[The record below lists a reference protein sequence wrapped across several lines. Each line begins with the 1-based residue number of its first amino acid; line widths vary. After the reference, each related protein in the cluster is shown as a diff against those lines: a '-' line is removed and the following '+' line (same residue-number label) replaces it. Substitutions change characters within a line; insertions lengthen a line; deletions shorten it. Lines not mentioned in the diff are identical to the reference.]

1 MAGGIQW
8 RNNVPKLVRSLSP
21 MQIIRKDHEIFDAV
35 IVGSGATGGWVAKTL
50 AEAGMQV
57 ALLEAGHRTTEAEF
71 TEHLR
76 TYDLKYRGRSPEI
89 ARNRPI
95 QSMKYACR
103 ESNFEWFVDDIRNPY
118 TYPPDKPFQWTRGRQ
133 LGGRSLTW
141 ARQSYRLSPL
151 DFSAASHDGY
161 GENWPVTYEEMV
173 PYYET
178 VERYV
183 GISGE
188 PLGLMQFPDSVMQPP
203 MAMTCGEKHFKHKVN
218 ARFDRNVTIGRTA
231 ILTKPLNGRQPCH
244 YCGPCEH
251 GCVTHSYFS
260 SVWTT
265 VADAE
270 KSGNCK
276 VLTDAVVSHV
286 TTDKDT
292 GLANGVAYFDRLT
305 RAPRKI
311 RAKVVVLSA
320 STLESTRILL
330 NSGDGFCN
338 SSGALG
344 HYVMDHMYGGVSGVL
359 PVKESKR
366 WAGPPQ
372 RPNGLYLPRYLNVE
386 RPHTNGMIRGFGA
399 QMRNSS
405 SYGSPAAI
413 AAIPGFGA
421 GFKRVRARFRLLLAL
436 QPGHLV
442 RVPGAL
448 RELRQAR
455 SARQGRLGRPGSA
468 HERDVERQRD
478 APVQLLRRRR
488 RGNVAGCR
496 RRRHSQ
502 DHDAALARRCHAR
515 GRHGA
520 HGQRSAQV
528 GA

>member
-1 MAGGIQW
+1 LPLNTGI
-8 RNNVPKLVRSLSP
+8 
-21 MQIIRKDHEIFDAV
+21 
-35 IVGSGATGGWVAKTL
+35 SGAS
-50 AEAGMQV
+50 E
-57 ALLEAGHRTTEAEF
+57 
-71 TEHLR
+71 
-76 TYDLKYRGRSPEI
+76 S
-89 ARNRPI
+89 
-95 QSMKYACR
+95 CR
-103 ESNFEWFVDDIRNPY
+103 ESNFKWFVDDIRNPY
-118 TYPPDKPFQWTRGRQ
+118 TYPKDKPFQWTRGRQ

-161 GENWPVTYEEMV
+161 GENWPMTYEEMV

-188 PLGLMQFPDSVMQPP
+188 PLGLMQFPDSIMQPP
-203 MAMTCGEKHFKHKVN
+203 MGMTCGEKHFKQKVN

-244 YCGPCEH
+244 YCGPCEQ
-251 GCVTHSYFS
+251 GCITHSYFS

-270 KSGNCK
+270 RSGNCA

-292 GLANGVAYFDRLT
+292 GLADGVAYYDRLT
-305 RAPRKI
+305 RAPRKL

-366 WAGPPQ
+366 WA
-372 RPNGLYLPRYLNVE
+372 V
-386 RPHTNGMIRGFGA
+386 
-399 QMRNSS
+399 
-405 SYGSPAAI
+405 PAAK
-413 AAIPGFGA
+413 ASWDPSSTTGRPSGGRPTPAPARPRCASTGWRTRQTSRPGG
-421 GFKRVRARFRLLLAL
+421 
-436 QPGHLV
+436 P
-442 RVPGAL
+442 
-448 RELRQAR
+448 
-455 SARQGRLGRPGSA
+455 ARQTPSPTRTAGRAISKTSPTG
-468 HERDVERQRD
+468 
-478 APVQLLRRRR
+478 
-488 RGNVAGCR
+488 
-496 RRRHSQ
+496 
-502 DHDAALARRCHAR
+502 
-515 GRHGA
+515 
-520 HGQRSAQV
+520 
-528 GA
+528 